1 MEHEVEI
8 FQSPQERRKKSM
20 STIVS
25 MVVVVLLAFVTAILL
40 KTFVI
45 DTIPVGGDSML
56 PTLNGG
62 VYVTD
67 GEGKVVETVTKG
79 DTLILNKVAKI
90 NRGDIVVFDVDWQ
103 NDPLVK
109 RVIAVAGDT
118 VLINND
124 GEVYVNGDKLDED
137 YIQGSTYT
145 TNGEAQLFVTV
156 PEGHVFCLGD
166 NRENSHDS
174 RSADIG
180 TVPLENVRG
189 KCFLIISPQGKIRTP
204 QG

>member
-1 MEHEVEI
+1 MEQDVEI
-8 FQSPQERRKKSM
+8 FQSPQERKKKLI

-40 KTFVI
+40 KTYVI

-56 PTLNGG
+56 PTLTGG
-62 VYVTD
+62 VYQVD
-67 GEGKVVETVTKG
+67 DNGKVVPVTKG

-103 NDPLVK
+103 SDPLVK

-124 GEVYVNGDKLDED
+124 GKVYVNGVPLEED
-137 YIQGSTYT
+137 YIQGITYT
-145 TNGEAQLFVTV
+145 TNGEAELSITV
-156 PEGHVFCLGD
+156 PEGHIFCLGD

-180 TVPLENVRG
+180 AIPLENVRG
-189 KCFLIISPQGKIRTP
+189 KCFLIINPQGKMRTP
-204 QG
+204 

>member
-1 MEHEVEI
+1 MEQDVEI
-8 FQSPQERRKKSM
+8 FQSPQERKKKLI

-25 MVVVVLLAFVTAILL
+25 MVVVILLAFVTAILL
-40 KTFVI
+40 KTYVI

-56 PTLNGG
+56 PTLTGG
-62 VYVTD
+62 VYHID
-67 GEGKVVETVTKG
+67 DNGKVVPVTKG

-103 NDPLVK
+103 SDPLVK

-118 VLINND
+118 LLINND
-124 GEVYVNGDKLDED
+124 GKVYVNGDALEED
-137 YIQGSTYT
+137 YIQGITYT
-145 TNGEAQLFVTV
+145 TNGEAELSITV
-156 PEGHVFCLGD
+156 PEGHIFCLGD

-180 TVPLENVRG
+180 AIPLENVRG
-189 KCFLIISPQGKIRTP
+189 KCFLIINPQGKMRTP
-204 QG
+204 

>member
-1 MEHEVEI
+1 MEQDVEI
-8 FQSPQERRKKSM
+8 FQSPQERKKKLI

-25 MVVVVLLAFVTAILL
+25 MVVVILLAFVTAILL
-40 KTFVI
+40 KTYVI

-56 PTLNGG
+56 PTLTGG
-62 VYVTD
+62 VYHVD
-67 GEGKVVETVTKG
+67 DNGKVVPVTKG

-90 NRGDIVVFDVDWQ
+90 NRGDIVVFDVHWQ
-103 NDPLVK
+103 SDPLVK

-124 GEVYVNGDKLDED
+124 GKVYVNGVALEED
-137 YIQGSTYT
+137 YIQGITYT
-145 TNGEAQLFVTV
+145 TNDEAELSITV
-156 PEGHVFCLGD
+156 PEGHIFCLGD

-180 TVPLENVRG
+180 AIPLENVRG
-189 KCFLIISPQGKIRTP
+189 KCFLIINPQGKMRTP
-204 QG
+204 

>member
-1 MEHEVEI
+1 MEQDVEI
-8 FQSPQERRKKSM
+8 FQSPQERKKKLI

-25 MVVVVLLAFVTAILL
+25 MVVVILLAFVTAILL
-40 KTFVI
+40 KTYVI

-56 PTLNGG
+56 PTLTGG
-62 VYVTD
+62 VYHVD
-67 GEGKVVETVTKG
+67 DNGKVVPVTKG

-90 NRGDIVVFDVDWQ
+90 NCGDIVVFDVDWQ
-103 NDPLVK
+103 SDPLVK

-124 GEVYVNGDKLDED
+124 GKVYVNGVPLEED
-137 YIQGSTYT
+137 YIQGITYT
-145 TNGEAQLFVTV
+145 TNGEAELSITV
-156 PEGHVFCLGD
+156 PEGHIFCLGD

-180 TVPLENVRG
+180 AIPLENVRG
-189 KCFLIISPQGKIRTP
+189 KCFLIINPQGKMRTP
-204 QG
+204 

>member
-1 MEHEVEI
+1 MEQDVEI
-8 FQSPQERRKKSM
+8 FQSPQERKKKLI

-40 KTFVI
+40 KTYVI

-56 PTLNGG
+56 PTLTGG
-62 VYVTD
+62 VYHID
-67 GEGKVVETVTKG
+67 DNGKVVPVTKG

-103 NDPLVK
+103 SDPLVK

-124 GEVYVNGDKLDED
+124 GKVYVNGVALEED
-137 YIQGSTYT
+137 YIQGITYT
-145 TNGEAQLFVTV
+145 TNGEAELSITV
-156 PEGHVFCLGD
+156 PEGHIFCLGD

-180 TVPLENVRG
+180 AIPFENVRG
-189 KCFLIISPQGKIRTP
+189 KCFLIINPQGKIRTP
-204 QG
+204 

>member
-1 MEHEVEI
+1 MEQDVEI
-8 FQSPQERRKKSM
+8 FQSPQERKKKLI

-40 KTFVI
+40 KTYVI

-56 PTLNGG
+56 PTLTGG
-62 VYVTD
+62 VYNID
-67 GEGKVVETVTKG
+67 DNGKVVPVTKG

-103 NDPLVK
+103 SDPLVK

-124 GEVYVNGDKLDED
+124 GKVYVNGVALEED
-137 YIQGSTYT
+137 YIQGITYT
-145 TNGEAQLFVTV
+145 TNGEAELSITV
-156 PEGHVFCLGD
+156 PEGHIFCLGD

-180 TVPLENVRG
+180 AIPIENVRG
-189 KCFLIISPQGKIRTP
+189 KCFLIINPQGKMRTP
-204 QG
+204 

>member
-1 MEHEVEI
+1 MEQDVEI
-8 FQSPQERRKKSM
+8 FQSPQERKKKLI

-25 MVVVVLLAFVTAILL
+25 MVVVILLAFVTAILL
-40 KTFVI
+40 KTYVI

-56 PTLNGG
+56 PTLTGG
-62 VYVTD
+62 VYHID
-67 GEGKVVETVTKG
+67 DNGKVVPVTKG

-103 NDPLVK
+103 SDPLVK

-124 GEVYVNGDKLDED
+124 GKVYVNGVALEED
-137 YIQGSTYT
+137 YIQGITYT
-145 TNGEAQLFVTV
+145 TNGEVELSITV
-156 PEGHVFCLGD
+156 PEGHIFCLGD

-180 TVPLENVRG
+180 AIPLENVRG
-189 KCFLIISPQGKIRTP
+189 KCFLIINPQGKMRTP
-204 QG
+204 

>member
-1 MEHEVEI
+1 MEQDVEI
-8 FQSPQERRKKSM
+8 FQSPQERKKKLI

-40 KTFVI
+40 KTYVI

-56 PTLNGG
+56 PTLTGG
-62 VYVTD
+62 VYHID
-67 GEGKVVETVTKG
+67 DNGKVVPVTKG

-103 NDPLVK
+103 SDPLVK

-124 GEVYVNGDKLDED
+124 GKVYVNGVALEED
-137 YIQGSTYT
+137 YIQGTTYT
-145 TNGEAQLFVTV
+145 TNGEAELSITV
-156 PEGHVFCLGD
+156 PEGHIFCLGD

-180 TVPLENVRG
+180 AIPLENVRG
-189 KCFLIISPQGKIRTP
+189 KCFLIINPQGKIRTP
-204 QG
+204 

>member
-1 MEHEVEI
+1 MEQDVEI
-8 FQSPQERRKKSM
+8 FQSPQERKKKLI

-25 MVVVVLLAFVTAILL
+25 MVVVILLAFVTAILL
-40 KTFVI
+40 KTYVI

-56 PTLNGG
+56 PTLTGG
-62 VYVTD
+62 VYHID
-67 GEGKVVETVTKG
+67 DNGKVVPVTKG

-103 NDPLVK
+103 SDPLVK

-124 GEVYVNGDKLDED
+124 GKVYVNGVALEED
-137 YIQGSTYT
+137 YIQGTTYT
-145 TNGEAQLFVTV
+145 TNGEAELSITV
-156 PEGHVFCLGD
+156 PEGHIFCLGD

-180 TVPLENVRG
+180 AIPLENVRG
-189 KCFLIISPQGKIRTP
+189 KCFLIINPQGKMRTP
-204 QG
+204 

>member
-1 MEHEVEI
+1 MEQDVEI
-8 FQSPQERRKKSM
+8 FQSPQERKKKLI

-25 MVVVVLLAFVTAILL
+25 MVVVILLAFVTAILL
-40 KTFVI
+40 KTYVI

-56 PTLNGG
+56 PTLTGG
-62 VYVTD
+62 VYHVD
-67 GEGKVVETVTKG
+67 DNGKVVPVTKG

-90 NRGDIVVFDVDWQ
+90 NCGDIVVFDVDWQ
-103 NDPLVK
+103 SDPLVK

-124 GEVYVNGDKLDED
+124 GKVYVNGVALEED
-137 YIQGSTYT
+137 YIQGITYT
-145 TNGEAQLFVTV
+145 TNGEAELSITV
-156 PEGHVFCLGD
+156 PEGHIFCLGD

-180 TVPLENVRG
+180 AIPLENVRG
-189 KCFLIISPQGKIRTP
+189 KCFLIINPQGKMRTP
-204 QG
+204 

>member
-1 MEHEVEI
+1 
-8 FQSPQERRKKSM
+8 
-20 STIVS
+20 
-25 MVVVVLLAFVTAILL
+25 MVVVILLAFVTAILL
-40 KTFVI
+40 KTYVI

-56 PTLNGG
+56 PTLTGG
-62 VYVTD
+62 VYHID
-67 GEGKVVETVTKG
+67 DNGKVVPVTKG

-103 NDPLVK
+103 SDPLVK

-124 GEVYVNGDKLDED
+124 GKVYVNGVALEED
-137 YIQGSTYT
+137 YIQGITYT
-145 TNGEAQLFVTV
+145 TNGEVELSITV
-156 PEGHVFCLGD
+156 PEGHIFCLGD

-180 TVPLENVRG
+180 AIPLENVRG
-189 KCFLIISPQGKIRTP
+189 KCFLIINPQGKMRTP
-204 QG
+204 

>member
-1 MEHEVEI
+1 MEQDVEI
-8 FQSPQERRKKSM
+8 FQSPQERKKKLI

-40 KTFVI
+40 KTYVI

-56 PTLNGG
+56 PTLTGG
-62 VYVTD
+62 VYHVD
-67 GEGKVVETVTKG
+67 DNGKVVPVTKG

-103 NDPLVK
+103 SDPLVK

-124 GEVYVNGDKLDED
+124 GKVYVNGVPLEED
-137 YIQGSTYT
+137 YIQGITYT
-145 TNGEAQLFVTV
+145 TNGEAELSITV
-156 PEGHVFCLGD
+156 PEGHIFCLGD

-180 TVPLENVRG
+180 AIPLENVRG
-189 KCFLIISPQGKIRTP
+189 KCFLIINPQGKIRTP
-204 QG
+204 

>member
-1 MEHEVEI
+1 MEQDVEI
-8 FQSPQERRKKSM
+8 FQSPQERKKKLI

-25 MVVVVLLAFVTAILL
+25 MVVVILLAFVTAILL
-40 KTFVI
+40 KTYVI

-56 PTLNGG
+56 PTLTGG
-62 VYVTD
+62 VYHVD
-67 GEGKVVETVTKG
+67 DNGKVVPVTKG

-90 NRGDIVVFDVDWQ
+90 NCGDIVVFDVDWQ
-103 NDPLVK
+103 SDPLVK

-124 GEVYVNGDKLDED
+124 GKVYVNGVPLEED
-137 YIQGSTYT
+137 YIQGITYT
-145 TNGEAQLFVTV
+145 TNGEAELSITV
-156 PEGHVFCLGD
+156 PEGHIFCLGD

-180 TVPLENVRG
+180 AIPLENVRG
-189 KCFLIISPQGKIRTP
+189 KCFLIINPQGKIRTP
-204 QG
+204 

>member
-1 MEHEVEI
+1 MEQDVEI
-8 FQSPQERRKKSM
+8 FQSPQERKKKLI

-40 KTFVI
+40 KTYVI

-56 PTLNGG
+56 PTLTGG
-62 VYVTD
+62 VYNID
-67 GEGKVVETVTKG
+67 DNGKVVPVTKG

-103 NDPLVK
+103 SDPLVK

-124 GEVYVNGDKLDED
+124 GKVYVNGVALKED
-137 YIQGSTYT
+137 YIQGITYT
-145 TNGEAQLFVTV
+145 TNGEAELSITV
-156 PEGHVFCLGD
+156 PEGHIFCLGD

-180 TVPLENVRG
+180 AIPLENVRG
-189 KCFLIISPQGKIRTP
+189 KCFLIINSQGKMRTP
-204 QG
+204 

>member
-1 MEHEVEI
+1 
-8 FQSPQERRKKSM
+8 QSPQERKKKLI

-25 MVVVVLLAFVTAILL
+25 MVVVILLAFVTAILL
-40 KTFVI
+40 KTYVI

-56 PTLNGG
+56 PTLTGG
-62 VYVTD
+62 VYHVD
-67 GEGKVVETVTKG
+67 DNGKVVPVTKG

-90 NRGDIVVFDVDWQ
+90 NCGDIVVFDVDWQ
-103 NDPLVK
+103 SDPLVK

-124 GEVYVNGDKLDED
+124 GKVYVNGVPLEED
-137 YIQGSTYT
+137 YIQGITYT
-145 TNGEAQLFVTV
+145 TNGEAELSITV
-156 PEGHVFCLGD
+156 PEGHIFCLGD

-180 TVPLENVRG
+180 AIPLENVRG
-189 KCFLIISPQGKIRTP
+189 KCFLIINPQGKMRTP
-204 QG
+204 

>member
-1 MEHEVEI
+1 MEQDVEI
-8 FQSPQERRKKSM
+8 FQSPQERKKKLI

-25 MVVVVLLAFVTAILL
+25 MVVVILLAFVTAILL
-40 KTFVI
+40 KTYVI

-56 PTLNGG
+56 PTLTGG
-62 VYVTD
+62 VYHID
-67 GEGKVVETVTKG
+67 DNGKVVPVTKG

-90 NRGDIVVFDVDWQ
+90 NCGDIVVFDVDWQ
-103 NDPLVK
+103 SDPLVK

-124 GEVYVNGDKLDED
+124 GKVYVNGVPLEED
-137 YIQGSTYT
+137 YIQGITYT
-145 TNGEAQLFVTV
+145 TNGEAELSITV
-156 PEGHVFCLGD
+156 PEGHIFCLGD

-180 TVPLENVRG
+180 AISLENVRG
-189 KCFLIISPQGKIRTP
+189 KCFLIINPQGKMRTP
-204 QG
+204 

>member
-1 MEHEVEI
+1 MEQDVEI
-8 FQSPQERRKKSM
+8 FQSPQERKKKLI

-40 KTFVI
+40 KTYVI

-56 PTLNGG
+56 PTLTGG
-62 VYVTD
+62 VYHID
-67 GEGKVVETVTKG
+67 DNGKVVPVTKG

-103 NDPLVK
+103 SDPLVK

-124 GEVYVNGDKLDED
+124 GKVYVNGVALEED
-137 YIQGSTYT
+137 YIQGITYT
-145 TNGEAQLFVTV
+145 TNGEAELSITV
-156 PEGHVFCLGD
+156 PEGHIFCLGD

-180 TVPLENVRG
+180 AIPLENVRG
-189 KCFLIISPQGKIRTP
+189 KCFLIINPQGKMRTP
-204 QG
+204 

>member
-1 MEHEVEI
+1 MEQEVEI

-124 GEVYVNGDKLDED
+124 GEVYVNGVKLDED

-180 TVPLENVRG
+180 AVALENIRG

-204 QG
+204 

>member
-1 MEHEVEI
+1 MEQDVEI
-8 FQSPQERRKKSM
+8 FQSPQERKKKLI

-25 MVVVVLLAFVTAILL
+25 MVVVILLAFVTAILL
-40 KTFVI
+40 KTYVI

-56 PTLNGG
+56 PTLTGG
-62 VYVTD
+62 VYHVD
-67 GEGKVVETVTKG
+67 DNGKVVPVTKG

-103 NDPLVK
+103 SDPLVK

-124 GEVYVNGDKLDED
+124 GKVYVNGVPLEED
-137 YIQGSTYT
+137 YIQGITYT
-145 TNGEAQLFVTV
+145 TNGEAELSITV
-156 PEGHVFCLGD
+156 PEGHIFCLGD

-180 TVPLENVRG
+180 AIPLENVRG
-189 KCFLIISPQGKIRTP
+189 KCFLIINPQGKIRTP
-204 QG
+204 

>member
-1 MEHEVEI
+1 MEQDVEI
-8 FQSPQERRKKSM
+8 FQSPQERKKKLI

-25 MVVVVLLAFVTAILL
+25 MVVVVLLAFVTASLL
-40 KTFVI
+40 KTYVI

-56 PTLNGG
+56 PTLTGG
-62 VYVTD
+62 VYNID
-67 GEGKVVETVTKG
+67 DNGKVVPVTKG

-103 NDPLVK
+103 SDPLVK

-124 GEVYVNGDKLDED
+124 GKVYVNGVALEED
-137 YIQGSTYT
+137 YIQGITYT
-145 TNGEAQLFVTV
+145 TNGEAELSITV
-156 PEGHVFCLGD
+156 PEGHIFCLGD

-180 TVPLENVRG
+180 AIPIENVRG
-189 KCFLIISPQGKIRTP
+189 KCFLIINPQGKMRTP
-204 QG
+204 

>member
-1 MEHEVEI
+1 MEQDVEI
-8 FQSPQERRKKSM
+8 FQSPQERKKKLI

-40 KTFVI
+40 KTYVI

-56 PTLNGG
+56 PTLTGG
-62 VYVTD
+62 VYHID
-67 GEGKVVETVTKG
+67 DNGKVVPVTKG

-103 NDPLVK
+103 SDPLVK

-124 GEVYVNGDKLDED
+124 GKVYVNGVALEED
-137 YIQGSTYT
+137 YIQGTTYT
-145 TNGEAQLFVTV
+145 TNGEAELSITV
-156 PEGHVFCLGD
+156 PEGHIFCLGD

-180 TVPLENVRG
+180 AIPLENVRG
-189 KCFLIISPQGKIRTP
+189 KCFLIINPQGKMRTP
-204 QG
+204 